1 MAVMSKFTHAN
12 LTHFLDLM
20 CGHPNISAG
29 ARAIG
34 CTPQAV
40 FLWLKRSAA
49 GDEKFLVRWPDAD
62 DASIQFAEAVK
73 LARKR
78 FTVLFESQMRSEV
91 VNGIPRVVIHN
102 GEVQYQKDS
111 RFIGWSDEEMI
122 ALGFSLHERYLRDAD
137 GNAVPLVVHEAAPAH
152 LKIHVSRALIP
163 QTYGDH
169 RSVAVDVNA
178 RVRSSVMVIG
188 AKREPEPKVIEH
200 ASEPAQA
207 IEGDPLAPV
216 KGDRPDIL
224 ELKRMARELR
234 DRTGPSVAVG
244 QHGERTIPRVEVFKP
259 EDDKDIL
266 DGGSSPRDL
275 VRSASFDPAA
285 LPGIG
290 PDGRPATSQGFKVV

>member
-1 MAVMSKFTHAN
+1 MAVMSKHSHAN

-20 CGHPNISAG
+20 TGHPNISAG

-49 GDEKFLVRWPDAD
+49 GDEKFLVRWPDAE
-62 DASIQFAEAVK
+62 DAPIQFAEAVK

-102 GEVQYQKDS
+102 GEVQYQKDPELVGKPWL
-111 RFIGWSDEEMI
+111 IEL
-122 ALGFSLHERYLRDAD
+122 LGLPDDLLRID
-137 GNAVPLVVHEAAPAH
+137 GKVQPLVVYESAPSH
-152 LKIHVSRALIP
+152 LKIHVSRGLIP

-169 RSVAVDVNA
+169 RTVDVNA

-188 AKREPEPKVIEH
+188 SNPKPEPKTIEH
-200 ASEPAQA
+200 ASEPVQA
-207 IEGDPLAPV
+207 IEGDPFADQP
-216 KGDRPDIL
+216 GDSPMVAD
-224 ELKRMARELR
+224 LKARARALR
-234 DRTGPSVAVG
+234 DHGAQPAIG
-244 QHGERTIPRVEVFKP
+244 KHGERTVPKVTVYRP
-259 EDDKDIL
+259 EDEREIQ
-266 DGGSSPRDL
+266 DGGASPREAL
-275 VRSASFDPAA
+275 ARSQGRPLDPAA

-290 PDGRPATSQGFKVV
+290 PDGKPATAAGFKVV